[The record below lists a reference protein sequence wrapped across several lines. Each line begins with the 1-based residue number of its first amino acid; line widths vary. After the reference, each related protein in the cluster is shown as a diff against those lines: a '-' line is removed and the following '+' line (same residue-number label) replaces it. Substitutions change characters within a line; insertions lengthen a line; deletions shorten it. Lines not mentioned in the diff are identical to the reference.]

1 MGSAEWAP
9 KRFHNGTRSFLPPSL
24 QLISE
29 QTQALLS
36 SPRSTPYSPRGL
48 FPGLIGSISY
58 RTTFQVHCFI
68 QTFVSSHSSWNPYLV
83 LEKVR
88 SSVKQKPPPFDFL
101 YSRSLSVSNLL
112 SLLSPWRKG
121 VPSSGTP
128 TSLDTL
134 TQLWISENYSFLRW
148 TSKTSVP
155 PFLHP

>member
-36 SPRSTPYSPRGL
+36 SPRYTPYSPRGL

-58 RTTFQVHCFI
+58 HTIFQVHCFI

-83 LEKVR
+83 LEKVNL
-88 SSVKQKPPPFDFL
+88 SVKQKPPPFDFFVL
-101 YSRSLSVSNLL
+101 QKLVGVQPPFPSLFLKK
-112 SLLSPWRKG
+112 RR
-121 VPSSGTP
+121 
-128 TSLDTL
+128 
-134 TQLWISENYSFLRW
+134 SFLR
-148 TSKTSVP
+148 
-155 PFLHP
+155 HPHLSRHTHSAMDFWELQLS